1 MGDAGFHA
9 FPGKGHQAPEQ
20 AELRLLRDENWRL
33 RLEETFLKKNHGLLC
48 QPQYMRYVLIQ
59 SARHPFALLRLLC
72 AVLHVSRSGF
82 YRFVRHER

>member
-33 RLEETFLKKNHGLLC
+33 RLEETFLKKTT
-48 QPQYMRYVLIQ
+48 
-59 SARHPFALLRLLC
+59 AFFAS
-72 AVLHVSRSGF
+72 HSI
-82 YRFVRHER
+82 